1 MVEDYPEIRSLAEG
15 INKLFPS
22 LTAQQRKELLDGIRR
37 ALMEVLGSEWGERE
51 ISVDSMR
58 EKMRDKL
65 EREIGKI
72 ETIPDDEKRIIVSR
86 LGRLIP
92 AEELV
97 RLKGKVKQSIPN
109 RDELKRK
116 VVEAFEEILGENL
129 GIDVKSL
136 KEIEEILDNIIKDL
150 GKSKSNEKIPGEG
163 GESKKEVSGQAD
175 QDEVKKK
182 LDEIEKKLDAMLEE
196 GEKESRTEGGRK
208 FESWCEDELMNII
221 LDIINTID
229 DKIKKIEKEE
239 GKMGEIDK
247 IKEKISKIKEKASK
261 IINNKFKELIES
273 YGVREEIKRLC
284 EEIEKSVDVS
294 AYLIE
299 GAESIIV
306 DNMNRMVRK
315 DLGLYI
321 SWSLGNPMREF
332 YYRIRRGEEV

>member
-1 MVEDYPEIRSLAEG
+1 MVEEYPEIRSLAEG

-109 RDELKRK
+109 RDELRRK

-163 GESKKEVSGQAD
+163 EESKKEVSGQAD
-175 QDEVKKK
+175 RDEVKKK

-221 LDIINTID
+221 LDIINMID
-229 DKIKKIEKEE
+229 EKIKKFEKEE
-239 GKMGEIDK
+239 GKMDEIDK
-247 IKEKISKIKEKASK
+247 IKEKISKIKEKISK

>member
-1 MVEDYPEIRSLAEG
+1 MVEEYPEIRSLAEG

-58 EKMRDKL
+58 EEMRDKL

-136 KEIEEILDNIIKDL
+136 KEIEGILDNIIKDL

-196 GEKESRTEGGRK
+196 GEKESRTEGGRE

-221 LDIINTID
+221 LDIINMID
-229 DKIKKIEKEE
+229 EKIKKFEEEK
-239 GKMGEIDK
+239 GKMDEIDK
-247 IKEKISKIKEKASK
+247 IKEKISKIKEKISK